1 MVIFSKNLYKT
12 IGSQIYRHY
21 KNCVTVVLVLNWY
34 AEGPQHTFQEGK
46 KNVYSSK
53 IQQPI

>member
-21 KNCVTVVLVLNWY
+21 KNCVMVVLVLNWY
-34 AEGPQHTFQEGK
+34 VEGPQHTFQEAK
-46 KNVYSSK
+46 KRL
-53 IQQPI
+53 QF